1 LRTLVVSDLH
11 LGAGPRRSVLEEPA
25 AVAKLAT
32 AVAGSDRLVLLGDIV
47 DLRERRSKDAL
58 AAASRVIP
66 DLTSALG
73 PRSELILVPGNHD
86 HQFMAR
92 SELGDELRRLL
103 ARDGADVKV
112 EYPGVWLREDVY
124 AHHGHYLDLH
134 TRTPAF
140 ERLAAGAMAR
150 FLKVRA
156 SEMVSAEDYERVL
169 APIYAWMYEI
179 TQTGGGEAEA
189 GEGGASMRLLDRI
202 RSGNPLEVVAL
213 QAGVR
218 AVVAAVSRAGLGPL
232 SGDLSDAQLRRAS
245 LIAYGDVLSVLG
257 VNPSYALFGH
267 THRAGPLA
275 GDDLGEWITPFG
287 VQLMNTGS
295 WVHELFVLEYSREN
309 PYRAGFAVEL
319 DATGPPRLVNLLD
332 D

>member
-1 LRTLVVSDLH
+1 
-11 LGAGPRRSVLEEPA
+11 VLDEPA
-25 AVAKLAT
+25 AVSKLAS
-32 AVAGSDRLVLLGDIV
+32 AIAGSDRVVLLGDIV
-47 DLRERRSKDAL
+47 DLRERRHPDAL
-58 AAASRVIP
+58 AVASRIVP
-66 DLTSALG
+66 QLTSALG
-73 PRSELILVPGNHD
+73 PNSELILVPGNHD
-86 HQFMAR
+86 HQFQAR
-92 SELGDELRRLL
+92 SELRVELLSLL
-103 ARDGADVKV
+103 TRHGAQVSI
-112 EYPGVWLREDVY
+112 EYPGAWLREDVY

-150 FLKVRA
+150 FLKLPA
-156 SEMVSAEDYERVL
+156 SAMASADDYERVL

-179 TQTGGGEAEA
+179 TQTGGGEVDASN
-189 GEGGASMRLLDRI
+189 GGSSMRLLDRI

-257 VNPSYALFGH
+257 VSPSYALFGH
-267 THRAGPLA
+267 THRAGPLP
-275 GDDLGEWITPFG
+275 GDDLGEWITSTG

-295 WVHELFVLEYSREN
+295 WTNELFVLEYSGEN

-319 DATGPPRLVNLLD
+319 DDSGPPRLVNLLD
-332 D
+332 A